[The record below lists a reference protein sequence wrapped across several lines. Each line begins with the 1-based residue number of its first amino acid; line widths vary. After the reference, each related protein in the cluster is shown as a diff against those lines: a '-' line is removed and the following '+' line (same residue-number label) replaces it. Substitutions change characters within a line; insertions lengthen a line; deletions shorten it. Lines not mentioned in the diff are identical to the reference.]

1 MEASFTQGDAL
12 PRARRPPSPTL
23 EAGEPGFLPPLPPL
37 EAEGPWASRR
47 TSRWLGRF
55 TVMDGVSLQYVLP
68 VLGALMAGAVV
79 GFEREYRSRPA
90 GLRTHMLVSLASA
103 LLMLAAVHQLKWMG
117 DTPLETVRIDPVRM
131 AHGVL
136 TGVGFLCG
144 GVIFQQGV
152 SVHGLTTAASLWIT
166 SALGMLFGMA
176 LYDLAIAG
184 AVLSVVVLSA
194 ARWLD
199 RHMPQKNYADIAVR
213 FRREALVDEAQLR
226 GLLATFELEGGRIN
240 QRLIG
245 GGALFELAGSFSG
258 KGTLRLGELAR
269 RLEEDQRVVEFDILP
284 RKD

>member
-1 MEASFTQGDAL
+1 
-12 PRARRPPSPTL
+12 
-23 EAGEPGFLPPLPPL
+23 
-37 EAEGPWASRR
+37 
-47 TSRWLGRF
+47 
-55 TVMDGVSLQYVLP
+55 MDGVSLQYVLP
-68 VLGALMAGAVV
+68 VLGALAAGAVV

-117 DTPLETVRIDPVRM
+117 DTPLEAVRIDPVRM

-184 AVLSVVVLSA
+184 TVLSVVVLSA

-226 GLLATFELEGGRIN
+226 GLLASFELEGGRIN

>member
-1 MEASFTQGDAL
+1 
-12 PRARRPPSPTL
+12 
-23 EAGEPGFLPPLPPL
+23 
-37 EAEGPWASRR
+37 
-47 TSRWLGRF
+47 
-55 TVMDGVSLQYVLP
+55 MDGVSLQYVLP

-166 SALGMLFGMA
+166 AALGMLFGMA

-184 AVLSVVVLSA
+184 TVLSVVVLSA

-199 RHMPQKNYADIAVR
+199 RHMPQKNYAEIAVR

>member
-1 MEASFTQGDAL
+1 
-12 PRARRPPSPTL
+12 
-23 EAGEPGFLPPLPPL
+23 
-37 EAEGPWASRR
+37 
-47 TSRWLGRF
+47 
-55 TVMDGVSLQYVLP
+55 MDGVSLQYVLP
-68 VLGALMAGAVV
+68 VLGALAAGAVV

-184 AVLSVVVLSA
+184 TVLSVLVLSA

-226 GLLATFELEGGRIN
+226 GLLASFELEGGRIN

-245 GGALFELAGSFSG
+245 GGVLFELAGSFSG

>member
-1 MEASFTQGDAL
+1 
-12 PRARRPPSPTL
+12 
-23 EAGEPGFLPPLPPL
+23 
-37 EAEGPWASRR
+37 
-47 TSRWLGRF
+47 
-55 TVMDGVSLQYVLP
+55 MDGVSLQYVLP

-103 LLMLAAVHQLKWMG
+103 LLMLAAVHQLKWIG

-166 SALGMLFGMA
+166 AALGMLFGMA

-184 AVLSVVVLSA
+184 TVLSVVVLSA

-199 RHMPQKNYADIAVR
+199 RHMPQKNYAEIAVR

>member
-1 MEASFTQGDAL
+1 MN
-12 PRARRPPSPTL
+12 
-23 EAGEPGFLPPLPPL
+23 
-37 EAEGPWASRR
+37 
-47 TSRWLGRF
+47 
-55 TVMDGVSLQYVLP
+55 GVVLDYVLP
-68 VLGALMAGAVV
+68 VLGALVAGAAV

-90 GLRTHMLVSLASA
+90 GLRTHTLVSLASA

-166 SALGMLFGMA
+166 SALGMLFGMG
-176 LYDLAIAG
+176 LYDLAVAG
-184 AVLSVVVLSA
+184 TVLTLVMLSA

-199 RHMPQKNYADIAVR
+199 RHLPQRNYAEIAVR

-226 GLLATFELEGGRIN
+226 GLFALYEMESGRIS
-240 QRLIG
+240 QRLIEG
-245 GGALFELAGSFSG
+245 GTLFELSGSFSG
-258 KGTLRLGELAR
+258 RGTLRLGELAR
-269 RLEEDQRVVEFDILP
+269 RLEEDARVVEFEILP

>member
-1 MEASFTQGDAL
+1 
-12 PRARRPPSPTL
+12 
-23 EAGEPGFLPPLPPL
+23 
-37 EAEGPWASRR
+37 
-47 TSRWLGRF
+47 
-55 TVMDGVSLQYVLP
+55 MDGVSLQYVLP

-166 SALGMLFGMA
+166 AALGMLFGMA

-184 AVLSVVVLSA
+184 TVLSVVVLSA

-199 RHMPQKNYADIAVR
+199 RHMPQKNYAEIAVR
-213 FRREALVDEAQLR
+213 FRREALVDEAELR

-245 GGALFELAGSFSG
+245 GGTLFELAGSFSG

>member
-1 MEASFTQGDAL
+1 
-12 PRARRPPSPTL
+12 
-23 EAGEPGFLPPLPPL
+23 
-37 EAEGPWASRR
+37 
-47 TSRWLGRF
+47 
-55 TVMDGVSLQYVLP
+55 MDGVSLQYVLP
-68 VLGALMAGAVV
+68 VLGALAAGAVV

-184 AVLSVVVLSA
+184 TVLSVVVLSA

-226 GLLATFELEGGRIN
+226 GLLASFELEGGRIN

>member
-1 MEASFTQGDAL
+1 MDA
-12 PRARRPPSPTL
+12 
-23 EAGEPGFLPPLPPL
+23 
-37 EAEGPWASRR
+37 
-47 TSRWLGRF
+47 
-55 TVMDGVSLQYVLP
+55 VSLHYILP
-68 VLGALMAGAVV
+68 VLGALAAGGAV

-166 SALGMLFGMA
+166 AALGMLFGMA

-184 AVLSVVVLSA
+184 TVLSVVVLSA

-199 RHMPQKNYADIAVR
+199 RRMPQKNYAEIAVR
-213 FRREALVDEAQLR
+213 FRRDALVDEGELR
-226 GLLATFELEGGRIN
+226 GLLAGYELEGGRIN
-240 QRLIG
+240 QRLIEG
-245 GGALFELAGSFSG
+245 GTLFELSGPFSG
-258 KGTLRLGELAR
+258 KGALRLGELAR
-269 RLEEDQRVVEFDILP
+269 HLEGDERVVEFDILP

>member
-1 MEASFTQGDAL
+1 
-12 PRARRPPSPTL
+12 
-23 EAGEPGFLPPLPPL
+23 
-37 EAEGPWASRR
+37 
-47 TSRWLGRF
+47 
-55 TVMDGVSLQYVLP
+55 MDGVSLQYVLP
-68 VLGALMAGAVV
+68 VLGALAAGAVV

-90 GLRTHMLVSLASA
+90 GLRTHMLVALASA

-166 SALGMLFGMA
+166 SALGMLFGMG

-184 AVLSVVVLSA
+184 TVLSVVVLSA

-226 GLLATFELEGGRIN
+226 GLLAGFELEGGRIN

>member
-1 MEASFTQGDAL
+1 
-12 PRARRPPSPTL
+12 
-23 EAGEPGFLPPLPPL
+23 
-37 EAEGPWASRR
+37 
-47 TSRWLGRF
+47 
-55 TVMDGVSLQYVLP
+55 MDGVSLQYVLP

-166 SALGMLFGMA
+166 AALGMLFGMA

-184 AVLSVVVLSA
+184 TVLSVVVLSA

-240 QRLIG
+240 QRLID